1 MNRLALV
8 MLCFLAGPL
17 AAQQAPQPPAT
28 APAAREPTPE
38 ETAFARL
45 PPDIRQMLGHMTAAQ
60 AMQTVRL
67 GEQHLIALG
76 IPAPSQEQLRTTLS
90 YLLKG
95 PAGPVPS
102 ASAGTTSFPPVSP
115 LVPPP
120 GR

>member
-45 PPDIRQMLGHMTAAQ
+45 PPEIRQMLGHMTAAQ